1 MIMTD
6 FLTYEQEVMERVKK
20 MHEAL
25 IRGEIPEERRK
36 RRRNRMILGET
47 LTIGGV
53 GFEHVKLGTFTG
65 TGQSNVSDANVWAS
79 LTCPFPIKMLYI
91 WDTSNLVTGAGT
103 RRLTAPMLP
112 ALNVEQTGSSAG
124 ITYSIANDDATDLYL
139 LIYEYAD
146 TDGYTVRWQLN
157 SPSSAASEEYP
168 DQIMFNHHA
177 SNPLAYYKYMALG

>member
-1 MIMTD
+1 
-6 FLTYEQEVMERVKK
+6 
-20 MHEAL
+20 
-25 IRGEIPEERRK
+25 
-36 RRRNRMILGET
+36 MILGET

-91 WDTSNLVTGAGT
+91 WDTSNIVTGAGT

-124 ITYSIANDDATDLYL
+124 ITYSIANDDARDLYL
-139 LIYEYAD
+139 IMYEYAD

-157 SPSSAASEEYP
+157 SPQSAASEEYP

-177 SNPLAYYKYMALG
+177 TNPLAYYKYMALG

>member
-1 MIMTD
+1 MI
-6 FLTYEQEVMERVKK
+6 F
-20 MHEAL
+20 
-25 IRGEIPEERRK
+25 
-36 RRRNRMILGET
+36 GET

-91 WDTSNLVTGAGT
+91 WDVTNLNTGAGT
-103 RRLTAPMLP
+103 RRLSAPMTP

-124 ITYSIANDDATDLYL
+124 ITYSIANDDSTDLYL
-139 LIYEYAD
+139 IKYEYAD

-157 SPSSAASEEYP
+157 SPSSAASESNPEY
-168 DQIMFNHHA
+168 IMFNHHA
-177 SNPLAYYKYMALG
+177 SNPLAYYRYIALG